1 MPMSHHEH
9 TRCKEKSSVIEFQPV
24 GVAHSRLSTA
34 GAPPFQS
41 IFSQEE
47 GEIEVFPEFLEGLKS
62 IEGFSHL
69 IILSCFDRATQKS
82 LIEKPLTDGVASH
95 GIFACRHFN
104 RPNPIGISYMTLTG
118 VNGCRLSVKGMDLL
132 DGTPILDIK
141 PYVPAF
147 DSIPDA
153 RSGWVSDQHIE
164 RIRETSIR
172 ARQECIKNQQHP

>member
-1 MPMSHHEH
+1 MMDF
-9 TRCKEKSSVIEFQPV
+9 KPV
-24 GVAHSRLSTA
+24 GIAHSPFSTP

-41 IFSQEE
+41 TFSQAE
-47 GEIEVFPEFLEGLKS
+47 GTIEIFPEYRDGLKN

-69 IILSCFDRATQKS
+69 ILISHFNRAERRALCEQ
-82 LIEKPLTDGVASH
+82 PLLDGEMNH

-104 RPNPIGISYMTLTG
+104 RPNPIGISYVELKTISDG
-118 VNGCRLSVKGMDLL
+118 ILSVRGLDLL

-147 DSIPDA
+147 DSIPHA
-153 RSGWVSDQHIE
+153 LTGWVSAQHID

-172 ARQECIKNQQHP
+172 AQQETVNNQQNR